1 MAKRRPE
8 GIEALVDKPDT
19 VSIQDIRML
28 DWYAAF
34 ALFDLPVNLGPE
46 RRSVEAF
53 EIARAML
60 KEREKHI

>member
-1 MAKRRPE
+1 MVKRKPE
-8 GIEALVDKPDT
+8 GIEALVEKPDP

-34 ALFDLPVNLGPE
+34 ALFSLPVNLGSE

-53 EIARAML
+53 EIAQAMV